1 MNHDVSGRWIS
12 NESRVGDWSGWRCIN
27 FWDENKSHHSVM
39 ASHWGID
46 TLRWIFF
53 FTLKISR
60 GDWGLGNARRL
71 S

>member
-39 ASHWGID
+39 ASH
-46 TLRWIFF
+46 
-53 FTLKISR
+53 
-60 GDWGLGNARRL
+60 
-71 S
+71 